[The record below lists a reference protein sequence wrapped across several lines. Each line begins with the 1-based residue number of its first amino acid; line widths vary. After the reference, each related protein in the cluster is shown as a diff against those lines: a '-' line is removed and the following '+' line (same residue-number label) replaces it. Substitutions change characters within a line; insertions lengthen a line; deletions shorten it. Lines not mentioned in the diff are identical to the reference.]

1 MIMPSLNTPLLVQ
14 LPLLTA
20 ITAMFF
26 IASGCS
32 TNSNNK
38 SDKPITPN
46 SKQSSDP
53 SVTTD
58 STITTRPDGEVPEDW
73 TDTPANQTPPDLSS
87 EPSVGDTY
95 CAQDNE
101 YIYGNAI
108 GCLFSVESF
117 NNGKTQ
123 ILKCEN
129 YKTYLN
135 GKMITGLKMGDLRL
149 KCR

>member
-1 MIMPSLNTPLLVQ
+1 MIVPSLNAPLLLQ

-46 SKQSSDP
+46 LEQSSDP

-58 STITTRPDGEVPEDW
+58 STIATRLVGDVPEDW
-73 TDTPANQTPPDLSS
+73 TDTPANQTPPNLSS

-95 CAQDNE
+95 CA
-101 YIYGNAI
+101 
-108 GCLFSVESF
+108 
-117 NNGKTQ
+117 
-123 ILKCEN
+123 
-129 YKTYLN
+129 
-135 GKMITGLKMGDLRL
+135 
-149 KCR
+149 

>member
-20 ITAMFF
+20 ITAMFV
-26 IASGCS
+26 IVSGRS

-58 STITTRPDGEVPEDW
+58 STISTRPVGDVTEDW
-73 TDTPANQTPPDLSS
+73 TDTPANQIPPDLSS

-95 CAQDNE
+95 CAQDKE
-101 YIYGNAI
+101 FIYGNATD
-108 GCLFSVESF
+108 CLFSIEDF
-117 NNGKTQ
+117 DNGKTQ
-123 ILKCEN
+123 TLKCEN
-129 YKTYLN
+129 HKTYLN
-135 GKMITGLKMGDLRL
+135 GKVITGLKMGNLRL